1 MTMGHT
7 VSSHE
12 RAHRQAKQRDA
23 RETYSVGDDLDVVI
37 EEDPAM
43 NNGRQAVTHV
53 GNLVVFVHPGE
64 ASLGVGAHV
73 RIRVTHVAKNYLRAV
88 ALERL
93 DA

>member
-1 MTMGHT
+1 MTIKNT

-23 RETYSVGDDLDVVI
+23 RKVYSIGEDLEVVV
-37 EEDPAM
+37 EEDPGM

-53 GNLVVFVHPGE
+53 GNLVVFVHPGGT
-64 ASLGVGAHV
+64 SLGVGAHV
-73 RIRVTHVAKNYLRAV
+73 RVRVTHVARNYLQAV
-88 ALERL
+88 TLDRL

>member
-1 MTMGHT
+1 MTMENT

-23 RETYSVGDDLDVVI
+23 REAYSVGEDLDVVI
-37 EEDPAM
+37 EEDPGM

-53 GNLVVFVHPGE
+53 GNLVVFVHPGGR
-64 ASLGVGAHV
+64 SLGVGAHV
-73 RIRVTHVAKNYLRAV
+73 RVRVTHVARNYLRAV
-88 ALERL
+88 TLDRL